1 MDNLHTDFSDGL
13 KLIELVQCV
22 SKKEVFGNRQSSTS
36 RAGKLE
42 NVESVLKFL
51 EGEKVSLV
59 DISEFYIHS
68 NVFVTFLSSS
78 PVCGITTEGVCYFN

>member
-59 DISEFYIHS
+59 DISEFCSYSYI
-68 NVFVTFLSSS
+68 FIF
-78 PVCGITTEGVCYFN
+78 ITSV